1 MTPINEA
8 VFKQL
13 LEGAP
18 YPAEKARL
26 LSVSGLRASS
36 WLSVMPGPCVG
47 LGLWLKPGDFRA
59 AVQLRLGLPLGPN
72 GVRCA
77 FHGCGELLDKE
88 GHHALTCKQGGDVR
102 RRRCGDA
109 GRRRRAYR

>member
-47 LGLWLKPGDFRA
+47 LGLWLKPGDF
-59 AVQLRLGLPLGPN
+59 
-72 GVRCA
+72 
-77 FHGCGELLDKE
+77 
-88 GHHALTCKQGGDVR
+88 
-102 RRRCGDA
+102 
-109 GRRRRAYR
+109 